1 MRRLLPAR
9 WIERALTRVEYREV
23 GRGKKIERVELP
35 PSERLVLGIQFAL
48 AALALLTGMQLAH
61 LFVLHAWS
69 SEVFTVISGL
79 IGTVIGVFLAQK

>member
-48 AALALLTGMQLAH
+48 AALALLTGMQLAY
-61 LFVLHAWS
+61 LLVLHAWS
-69 SEVFTVISGL
+69 NEVFTVISGL